1 MLESGQTVFDCKV
14 VKPLSENGV
23 FQSYLVDCPDSTSA
37 KLFLLLPDP
46 LLGQKQRQ
54 SFFDHAD
61 WLSSQSF
68 PGVGSPLKAG
78 EIDGQLACLYPFFQ
92 GISLT
97 QILDEGLSVRQSAE
111 LIKKIAEC
119 LSAPHSAGIWH
130 GNLSPDTIYIEDGS
144 PYVADFSLGQLIRL
158 DYHSGIDPLYT
169 SPEQV
174 RGETPGIA
182 SDIYS
187 LGCVFYHL
195 LIGQPPFCGEDAF
208 DVAKQHLQGN
218 FPSLPV
224 ELSLFQPLQDSLIKT
239 AVEERCTVGELI
251 DLLTQLIAH
260 QDINQMHLLS
270 SVADQES
277 EKTVSEKPPSLLD
290 EAMDGS
296 EIAARIEARLKE
308 HAVDFQES
316 EPVDVPSGEESEMI
330 DGFDQTIQG
339 KKIGFWRF
347 ALILMLGVAIGSGL
361 YFVLNKLTPFEL
373 PVVVE
378 QKNETASVVTVDL
391 DQGLKLWQEADF
403 NGAEAEFKLIIAGH
417 REDPRAYNNLAAFY
431 AAQGSYEQARDFLEQ
446 ALATNENYATVYR
459 NLGLVYAEMARG
471 SYGRALQLDKTQA
484 YISLP
489 VFSSHGVV
497 NLGAAT
503 EDNVAMQEQHTDK
516 VSTQIP
522 LLETESPLVV
532 AEVASTDVQLIV
544 DEQHDQT
551 EGVDLGESVQ
561 VEIEESEP
569 PEQPVVEV
577 KIEPLTEMKPVNAV
591 TEISKQETAE
601 TFLRRWALAWS
612 NQDVDAY
619 LTFYA
624 DQFIP
629 PGGRTR
635 ADWEDQRHSRLTGPK
650 EIVVSLDSF
659 KLIPQENGRQR
670 VEVIQSYKS
679 DVLADR
685 TQKIFDLQLTE
696 KSWEILRERSLGV
709 IR

>member
-1 MLESGQTVFDCKV
+1 MLESGQAVFGCKV

-46 LLGQKQRQ
+46 LLGHKQRQ
-54 SFFDHAD
+54 SFLDHAD

-68 PGVGSPLKAG
+68 PCVGSPLKAG

-92 GISLT
+92 GIPLA
-97 QILDEGLSVRQSAE
+97 QIFDEGLSVRQSVE
-111 LIKKIAEC
+111 LIKKVAEC
-119 LSAPHSAGIWH
+119 LRTPHSAGIWH
-130 GNLSPDTIYIEDGS
+130 GNLSPETIYLEDGS
-144 PYVADFSLGQLIRL
+144 PYITDFSLGQLIRL

-218 FPSLPV
+218 FPSLPI
-224 ELSLFQPLQDSLIKT
+224 ELSLLQSLQDLMIKT
-239 AVEERCTVGELI
+239 AVEERCMVDELI
-251 DLLTQLIAH
+251 GLLTQLIAH
-260 QDINQMHLLS
+260 QDINQIHLLS

-277 EKTVSEKPPSLLD
+277 EKAGSEEKTSLLD

-308 HAVDFQES
+308 HAVDFLGS
-316 EPVDVPSGEESEMI
+316 EPVDIPSGEESEII
-330 DGFDQTIQG
+330 DEFDQTIQD

-347 ALILMLGVAIGSGL
+347 ALILMLGVVIGSGL
-361 YFVLNKLTPFEL
+361 YFVLNKLSPLEL
-373 PVVVE
+373 PEIVN
-378 QKNETASVVTVDL
+378 QRAETASVLTVDL
-391 DQGLKLWQEADF
+391 DRGLQLWQKDDF

-417 REDPRAYNNLAAFY
+417 REDPRSYNNLAAFY

-484 YISLP
+484 FISLP

-497 NLGAAT
+497 NLGAAAENSVT
-503 EDNVAMQEQHTDK
+503 LREQSSEK
-516 VSTQIP
+516 VSTQAP
-522 LLETESPLVV
+522 LPETESLIAV
-532 AEVASTDVQLIV
+532 AEVASTGAQLIV
-544 DEQHDQT
+544 DDQYDQS
-551 EGVDLGESVQ
+551 EGVDSEESVQ
-561 VEIEESEP
+561 VEKEEL
-569 PEQPVVEV
+569 EQPVVEA
-577 KIEPLTEMKPVNAV
+577 KMEPLTEINSVNDG
-591 TEISKQETAE
+591 TELFEQETTE

-612 NQDVDAY
+612 DQDVDAY

-635 ADWEDQRHSRLTGPK
+635 AAWEAQRHSRLTNPK
-650 EIVVSLDSF
+650 EIMVSLNDF
-659 KLIPQENGRQR
+659 KLLPQENGRQR

-685 TQKIFDLQLTE
+685 TQKIFDLQLTGN
-696 KSWEILRERSLGV
+696 SWKILRERSLGV